1 MIDQSEDFHMITN
14 RSRVWQILCG
24 YLPPGRGD
32 EVVKRKREEYA
43 GYVNQYFTNKDKEE
57 DFHKDTFR

>member
-1 MIDQSEDFHMITN
+1 MITN